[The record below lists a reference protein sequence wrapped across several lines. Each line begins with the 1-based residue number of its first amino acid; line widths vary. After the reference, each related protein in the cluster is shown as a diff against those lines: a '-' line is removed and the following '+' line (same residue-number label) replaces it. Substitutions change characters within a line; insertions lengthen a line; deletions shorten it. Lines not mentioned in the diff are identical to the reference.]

1 MMVGGVDWA
10 LLGRA
15 VAVWA
20 VLLVV
25 AVASGGVRELVLAP
39 RLGAALAL
47 TVGGLWLCLAVVA
60 VAYGAAPWLGV
71 REGRG
76 LLLLGL
82 GWLGLTLAFETIF
95 GLVRGQTLAELGAA
109 YSFRGGNLWP
119 VVLVVIVFAP
129 CLAAWLR
136 GWR

>member
-1 MMVGGVDWA
+1 MVGGVDWA
-10 LLGRA
+10 ILGRA

-25 AVASGGVRELVLAP
+25 AVASGGVREIVLVP

-47 TVGGLWLCLAVVA
+47 TVGGLWLCFAVVA

-95 GLVRGQTLAELGAA
+95 GLARGQTLAELGAA